1 MPQIID
7 RTSRLRPYK
16 GGRYLIDIIYQSGK
30 QKSVTA
36 LKKAESRKY
45 FVPQVKTIII
55 DLL

>member
-16 GGRYLIDIIYQSGK
+16 GGKYLIDIIYQSGK

-45 FVPQVKTIII
+45 FVPNVKTIII

>member
-7 RTSRLRPYK
+7 KTSHLRPYK

-36 LKKAESRKY
+36 FKKAESRKY
-45 FVPQVKTIII
+45 FVPNVKTIII

>member
-16 GGRYLIDIIYQSGK
+16 GGKYLIDIIYQSGK
-30 QKSVTA
+30 QKRVA
-36 LKKAESRKY
+36 VFKKAETRKY
-45 FVPQVKTIII
+45 YLSNVKTIII